1 MYSKKSQRIIKI
13 IFFVVAGAMI
23 LGGLSQGLLSR

>member
-13 IFFVVAGAMI
+13 IFFGVSAAMI
-23 LGGLSQGLLSR
+23 LGGVLQGLLY